1 MLHFLRTHENH
12 ITILKL
18 RRNEQLTP
26 QDLNELER
34 ILIAQGEIT
43 ELEITRARDIGG
55 LGVFVRALI
64 GMEAAVV
71 QSLFAEFLSNQNLNA
86 NQIQFVQLIIRH
98 LTEKGVMEA
107 QRLYE
112 SPFTDL
118 NDQGISGLFDQ
129 DTVQHIVAVLDSVR
143 GRAAA

>member
-1 MLHFLRTHENH
+1 MMEVVAERVFPFLR
-12 ITILKL
+12 
-18 RRNEQLTP
+18 QLGESGSSFGMHMKDARLGFSQP
-26 QDLNELER
+26 ALLSKAVDLLDKIPMQDRDTKGDLYEYMLGK
-34 ILIAQGEIT
+34 IA
-43 ELEITRARDIGG
+43 
-55 LGVFVRALI
+55 
-64 GMEAAVV
+64 
-71 QSLFAEFLSNQNLNA
+71 
-86 NQIQFVQLIIRH
+86 IQFVQLIIRH

-118 NDQGISGLFDQ
+118 NDQGVSGLFDQ

>member
-1 MLHFLRTHENH
+1 MGAEYFPKWPRGSAILLGLVLGRSGFIAALIFSFVLRASQRA
-12 ITILKL
+12 IRL
-18 RRNEQLTP
+18 RLSTLTP
-26 QDLNELER
+26 GINR
-34 ILIAQGEIT
+34 QG
-43 ELEITRARDIGG
+43 R
-55 LGVFVRALI
+55 
-64 GMEAAVV
+64 
-71 QSLFAEFLSNQNLNA
+71 SA

-107 QRLYE
+107 QLLYE

-129 DTVQHIVAVLDSVR
+129 DTVQHIVAVLDSLR